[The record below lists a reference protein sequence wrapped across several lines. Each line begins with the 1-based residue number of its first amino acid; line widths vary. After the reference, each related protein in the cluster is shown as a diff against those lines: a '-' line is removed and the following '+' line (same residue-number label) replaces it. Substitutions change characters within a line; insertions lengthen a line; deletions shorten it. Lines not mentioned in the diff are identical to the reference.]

1 MKFLSNKPNN
11 VRWRN
16 FLVSIKIDA
25 SDIKIARE
33 TIRPFVKRT
42 TLKYSSFLSSLCRG
56 TVYLKLE
63 NTQLSHS
70 FKIRGAFNKI
80 LHLTPEEKQKGIIT
94 CSSGNHG
101 LATAVAAEKMDIA
114 VKIVIPKTTP
124 RKKVDKIKK
133 YNVDLVLYGDYDE
146 AEQKALEL
154 AHKEGKTYISPYNDS
169 DIIAGQGTIGLEILE
184 EYSEVEKVLVPIGG
198 GGLIAGVAIAIKS
211 KNQSI
216 EVIGVQSEASPVM
229 YESLRAG
236 KILKSEELRIK
247 DSIADGLSGGIEE
260 GSITFGITQKNV
272 NEVILVKEESIKEA
286 IRLLWEK
293 DNQVVEGAGAVGPA
307 VVIENK
313 EQFKNRKTV
322 IIISGG
328 NIDDKLFD
336 EITKFS
342 K

>member
-1 MKFLSNKPNN
+1 MVLEN
-11 VRWRN
+11 
-16 FLVSIKIDA
+16 IKIDI

-42 TLKYSSFLSSLCRG
+42 TLKYSNFLSSLCQG
-56 TVYLKLE
+56 TIYLKLE

-101 LATAVAAEKMDIA
+101 LATAIAAKKLDIA
-114 VKIVIPKTTP
+114 SKVVIPETTP

-133 YNVDLVLYGDYDE
+133 YNVDLLLYGDYDE

-154 AHKEGKTYISPYNDS
+154 AHEEGKTYISPYNDP

-184 EYSEVEKVLVPIGG
+184 EFPEVENVLVPIGG
-198 GGLIAGVAIAIKS
+198 GGLISGIAIAIKN
-211 KNQSI
+211 KNRVI
-216 EVIGVQSEASPVM
+216 EVIGTQSEASPVM
-229 YESLRAG
+229 YESLKAG
-236 KILKSEELRIK
+236 KILKSEEVKIQ

-260 GSITFGITQKNV
+260 GSTTFTIIQKNV
-272 NEVILVKEESIKEA
+272 NKVILVKEENIKEA

-293 DNQVVEGAGAVGPA
+293 DSQVVEGAGAVGPA

-313 EQFKNRKTV
+313 EQFKNKKTV

-328 NIDDKLFD
+328 NINDELFNK
-336 EITKFS
+336 ITNVS

>member
-1 MKFLSNKPNN
+1 M
-11 VRWRN
+11 
-16 FLVSIKIDA
+16 SIKIDA

-42 TLKYSSFLSSLCRG
+42 TLKYSNFLSSLCQG

-80 LHLTPEEKQKGIIT
+80 LRLTPEEKQKGIIT

-101 LATAVAAEKMDIA
+101 LATAIVAKKLNVA
-114 VKIVIPKTTP
+114 VKIVIPETTP

-154 AHKEGKTYISPYNDS
+154 ARQEGKTYIFPYNDV
-169 DIIAGQGTIGLEILE
+169 DVIAGQGTVGLEILE
-184 EYSEVEKVLVPIGG
+184 EFPEVEKVLVPIGG
-198 GGLIAGVAIAIKS
+198 GGLVAGIAIAIK
-211 KNQSI
+211 NQNRAI

-229 YESLRAG
+229 YESLKAG
-236 KILKSEELRIK
+236 KILKSEELKIQ

-260 GSITFGITQKNV
+260 GSVTFKVAQKNV
-272 NEVILVKEESIKEA
+272 DEIVLVKEETIKEA

-293 DNQVVEGAGAVGPA
+293 DGQVVEGAGAVGPA
-307 VVIENK
+307 VVLENK
-313 EQFKNRKTV
+313 EQFKNKKTV

-328 NIDDKLFD
+328 NINDELFNK
-336 EITKFS
+336 ITKVS
-342 K
+342 E

>member
-1 MKFLSNKPNN
+1 M
-11 VRWRN
+11 
-16 FLVSIKIDA
+16 
-25 SDIKIARE
+25 
-33 TIRPFVKRT
+33 
-42 TLKYSSFLSSLCRG
+42 KYSNFLSSLCQG

-70 FKIRGAFNKI
+70 FKIRGAFNKM
-80 LHLTPEEKQKGIIT
+80 LRLTPEERQKGIIT

-101 LATAVAAEKMDIA
+101 LATAIAAKKMGIA
-114 VKIVIPKTTP
+114 AKIVIPETTP

-154 AHKEGKTYISPYNDS
+154 AHKEGKTYISPYNDP
-169 DIIAGQGTIGLEILE
+169 DVIKGQGTIGLEILE
-184 EYSEVEKVLVPIGG
+184 DFPEVEKVLVPVGG
-198 GGLIAGVAIAIKS
+198 GGLIAGIATAIKN
-211 KNQSI
+211 KNRSI

-229 YESLRAG
+229 YESLKAG
-236 KILKSEELRIK
+236 RILKSEELKIQN
-247 DSIADGLSGGIEE
+247 SIADGLSGGIEE
-260 GSITFGITQKNV
+260 GSITFTIIQKNV
-272 NEVILVKEESIKEA
+272 DKVVLVKEKSIKEA

-293 DNQVVEGAGAVGPA
+293 DNQVVEGAGAVCPA

-313 EQFKNRKTV
+313 EQFKNKKTV

-328 NIDDKLFD
+328 NINDELFN
-336 EITKFS
+336 EITKVS

>member
-1 MKFLSNKPNN
+1 MVLEN
-11 VRWRN
+11 VRIDM
-16 FLVSIKIDA
+16 SHIKDA
-25 SDIKIARE
+25 KKALKPFIK
-33 TIRPFVKRT
+33 KT
-42 TLKYSSFLSSLCRG
+42 TLKYSNFLSSLCQG

-80 LHLTPEEKQKGIIT
+80 LRLTPEEKQKGIIT

-101 LATAVAAEKMDIA
+101 LAIAIAAKKLNMSA
-114 VKIVIPKTTP
+114 KIVVPETTP
-124 RKKVDKIKK
+124 RKKIDKIKE
-133 YNVDLVLYGDYDE
+133 YDTELILYGDYDK

-154 AHKEGKTYISPYNDS
+154 ASKEAKTYISPYNDP

-184 EYSEVEKVLVPIGG
+184 EFPEVEKVLVPIGG
-198 GGLIAGVAIAIKS
+198 GGLISGIATAIKS
-211 KNQSI
+211 KNRSI
-216 EVIGVQSEASPVM
+216 EIIGVQSEASPVM
-229 YESLRAG
+229 YESLKAG
-236 KILKSEELRIK
+236 RILKSEEVKIQ

-260 GSITFGITQKNV
+260 GSTTFTIIQKSV
-272 NEVILVKEESIKEA
+272 NKVILVKEETIKEA

-293 DNQVVEGAGAVGPA
+293 DSQVVEGAGAVGPA

-313 EQFKNRKTV
+313 EQFKNKKTV

-328 NIDDKLFD
+328 NIDDELFNK
-336 EITKFS
+336 ITKVF

>member
-1 MKFLSNKPNN
+1 M
-11 VRWRN
+11 
-16 FLVSIKIDA
+16 SIKIDA
-25 SDIKIARE
+25 SDIKTARE
-33 TIRPFVKRT
+33 TIKPFVKKT
-42 TLKYSSFLSSLCRG
+42 TLKHSNFLSSLCQG
-56 TVYLKLE
+56 TIYLKLE
-63 NTQLSHS
+63 NAQLSHS
-70 FKIRGAFNKI
+70 FKIRGAFNRI
-80 LHLTPEEKQKGIIT
+80 LKLTLEEKQKGIIT

-101 LATAVAAEKMDIA
+101 LATAIAAKELDVV
-114 VKIVIPKTTP
+114 VKIVIPETTP
-124 RKKVDKIKK
+124 QKKVNKIKK

-184 EYSEVEKVLVPIGG
+184 EFPEVEKVLVPVGG
-198 GGLIAGVAIAIKS
+198 GGLIAGIAIAIKS
-211 KNQSI
+211 KNRSI
-216 EVIGVQSEASPVM
+216 EVIGAQSKASPVM

-236 KILKSEELRIK
+236 KILKSEELKIQ

-260 GSITFGITQKNV
+260 GSVTFKITQKKV
-272 NEVILVKEESIKEA
+272 NKVILVKEENIKEA

-313 EQFKNRKTV
+313 EQFKNKKTV

-328 NIDDKLFD
+328 NIDNKLFN
-336 EITKFS
+336 EITKIS

>member
-1 MKFLSNKPNN
+1 M
-11 VRWRN
+11 
-16 FLVSIKIDA
+16 SIKIDA

-42 TLKYSSFLSSLCRG
+42 TLKYSNFLSLLCQG

-101 LATAVAAEKMDIA
+101 LATAIAAEKMDIA

-124 RKKVDKIKK
+124 GKKVDKINKH
-133 YNVDLVLYGDYDE
+133 NVDLVLYGDYDE

-154 AHKEGKTYISPYNDS
+154 AHKEGKTYISPYNDV

-184 EYSEVEKVLVPIGG
+184 EFPEVEKVLVPIGG
-198 GGLIAGVAIAIKS
+198 GGLIAGIAIAIKN
-211 KNQSI
+211 KNRAI

-236 KILKSEELRIK
+236 KILKSEELKIQN
-247 DSIADGLSGGIEE
+247 SIADGLSGGIEE

-272 NEVILVKEESIKEA
+272 NKVILVKEESIKEA

-313 EQFKNRKTV
+313 EQFKNKKTV
-322 IIISGG
+322 IVISGG
-328 NIDDKLFD
+328 NIDNKLFN
-336 EITKFS
+336 EITKVS

>member
-1 MKFLSNKPNN
+1 MVLKN
-11 VRWRN
+11 VRIDIN
-16 FLVSIKIDA
+16 HIKDA
-25 SDIKIARE
+25 KKALKPFIK
-33 TIRPFVKRT
+33 KT
-42 TLKYSSFLSSLCRG
+42 TLKYSNFLSSLCQG
-56 TVYLKLE
+56 TIYLKLE

-101 LATAVAAEKMDIA
+101 LATAIAAKKLDIA
-114 VKIVIPKTTP
+114 AKIVIPETTP

-133 YNVDLVLYGDYDE
+133 YNVDLLLYGDYDE

-154 AHKEGKTYISPYNDS
+154 AHEEGKTYISPYNDP

-184 EYSEVEKVLVPIGG
+184 EFPEVENVLIPIGG
-198 GGLIAGVAIAIKS
+198 GGLISGIATTIKN
-211 KNQSI
+211 KNRAI
-216 EVIGVQSEASPVM
+216 EVIGAQSEASPVM
-229 YESLRAG
+229 YESLKAG
-236 KILKSEELRIK
+236 KILKSEEVKIQ

-260 GSITFGITQKNV
+260 GSITFTIIQKNV
-272 NEVILVKEESIKEA
+272 NKVILVKEESIKEA

-293 DNQVVEGAGAVGPA
+293 DSQVVEGAGAVGPA

-313 EQFKNRKTV
+313 EQFKNKKTV

-328 NIDDKLFD
+328 NINDELFNK
-336 EITKFS
+336 ITNVS

>member
-1 MKFLSNKPNN
+1 M
-11 VRWRN
+11 
-16 FLVSIKIDA
+16 SIKIDA

-33 TIRPFVKRT
+33 TIRPFIERT
-42 TLKYSSFLSSLCRG
+42 TLKYSNFLSSLCKG

-101 LATAVAAEKMDIA
+101 LATAIAAKEFNMS
-114 VKIVIPKTTP
+114 VKIVVPETTP
-124 RKKVDKIKK
+124 QKKVNKIKK

-154 AHKEGKTYISPYNDS
+154 AHKEGKTYISHYNDP

-184 EYSEVEKVLVPIGG
+184 EFPEVDKVLAPVGG
-198 GGLIAGVAIAIKS
+198 GGLCAGVAIAM
-211 KNQSI
+211 KNNNRAI
-216 EVIGVQSEASPVM
+216 EVLGVQSEASPVM
-229 YESLRAG
+229 YESLKAG
-236 KILKSEELRIK
+236 KILKSEELKIQ

-260 GSITFGITQKNV
+260 GSITFKVAQKNV
-272 NEVILVKEESIKEA
+272 DEIILVKEETIKKS

-307 VVIENK
+307 AVIENK
-313 EQFKNRKTV
+313 EHFKNKKTV

-328 NIDDKLFD
+328 NIDNKLFD
-336 EITKFS
+336 EITKVS

>member
-1 MKFLSNKPNN
+1 MLGGGFFLLSNK
-11 VRWRN
+11 
-16 FLVSIKIDA
+16 IDIRE
-25 SDIKIARE
+25 IKIAVE

-42 TLKYSSFLSSLCRG
+42 TLKYSNFLSSLCQG

-80 LHLTPEEKQKGIIT
+80 LKLTLEEKQKGIIT

-101 LATAVAAEKMDIA
+101 LATAIAAKKLNVA
-114 VKIVIPKTTP
+114 VKIVIPETTP
-124 RKKVDKIKK
+124 RKKVEKIKK
-133 YNVDLVLYGDYDE
+133 YNVDLVLYGDYDK

-154 AHKEGKTYISPYNDS
+154 ARKEVKTYISPYNDS
-169 DIIAGQGTIGLEILE
+169 DIIVGQGTIGLEILE
-184 EYSEVEKVLVPIGG
+184 EFPEVEKVLVPIGG
-198 GGLIAGVAIAIKS
+198 GGLIAGIAIAIKN
-211 KNQSI
+211 KNRFI

-229 YESLRAG
+229 YESLRSG
-236 KILKSEELRIK
+236 KILKSEELKIQ

-260 GSITFGITQKNV
+260 ESITFRITQENV
-272 NEVILVKEESIKEA
+272 NKVILVKEESIKEA

-293 DNQVVEGAGAVGPA
+293 DNQVVEGAGAVGSA
-307 VVIENK
+307 LLIENK
-313 EQFKNRKTV
+313 EQFRNKKIV

-328 NIDDKLFD
+328 NIDNKLFN
-336 EITKFS
+336 EITKVP

>member
-1 MKFLSNKPNN
+1 
-11 VRWRN
+11 
-16 FLVSIKIDA
+16 VSIKIDA

-42 TLKYSSFLSSLCRG
+42 TLKYSNFLSSLCQG

-80 LHLTPEEKQKGIIT
+80 LRLTPEEKQKGIIT

-101 LATAVAAEKMDIA
+101 LATAIVAKKLNVA
-114 VKIVIPKTTP
+114 VKIVIPETTP

-154 AHKEGKTYISPYNDS
+154 ARQEGKTYIFPYNDV
-169 DIIAGQGTIGLEILE
+169 DVIAGQGTVGLEILE
-184 EYSEVEKVLVPIGG
+184 EFPEVEKVLVPIGG
-198 GGLIAGVAIAIKS
+198 GGLVAGIAIAIK
-211 KNQSI
+211 NQNRAI

-229 YESLRAG
+229 YESLKAG
-236 KILKSEELRIK
+236 KILKSEELKIQ

-260 GSITFGITQKNV
+260 GSVTFKVAQKNV
-272 NEVILVKEESIKEA
+272 DEIVLVKEETIKEA

-293 DNQVVEGAGAVGPA
+293 DGQVVEGAGAVGPA
-307 VVIENK
+307 VVLENK
-313 EQFKNRKTV
+313 EQFKNKKTV

-328 NIDDKLFD
+328 NINDELFNK
-336 EITKFS
+336 ITKVS
-342 K
+342 E